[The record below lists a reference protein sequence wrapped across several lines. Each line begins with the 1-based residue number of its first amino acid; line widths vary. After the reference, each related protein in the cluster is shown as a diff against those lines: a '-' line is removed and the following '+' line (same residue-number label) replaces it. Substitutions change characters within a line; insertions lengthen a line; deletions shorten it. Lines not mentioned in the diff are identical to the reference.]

1 MTERVRVAVIG
12 AGRIGRHHA
21 RTIAT
26 QIPGVELAALVD
38 ADESVVREAAA
49 AVRCD
54 RWTTAPA
61 EVLDDRSVQA
71 VVIASPTGSHAS
83 LVMEAAAAGK
93 DIFCEKPIALS
104 LEETDAALDAV
115 SNSGVRLQVGFQ
127 RRFDPGYRAARDL
140 VGSGELGWIHSV
152 WACTYD
158 QAPPHAAYIPT
169 SGGIFRDCSV
179 HDFDIVRWVTGREV
193 VTVYAQGANRGAAF
207 FAEAGD
213 VDTGSAVLE
222 LDDGTQVLL
231 GATRYNGA
239 GHDVR
244 MEVHGSAGSVAVGL
258 DDATPLR
265 SAEAGVGWPGG
276 TAYQHFTQRF
286 AVGYRAEL
294 VAFCEVAA
302 GRAPSPCSGEDA
314 LAALLIANAAEE
326 SRRTR
331 RRVTVDRT
339 PSVEVP
345 A

>member
-1 MTERVRVAVIG
+1 MRIGLVG
-12 AGRIGRHHA
+12 AGRIGTVHA
-21 RTIAT
+21 AT
-26 QIPGVELAALVD
+26 LGSLLEVDEAVVTDLDLGRATALADEYGLAVAADVD
-38 ADESVVREAAA
+38 ALLGSGLDGLVVAAPTPEHPGLLRRAAEAGI
-49 AVRCD
+49 AV
-54 RWTTAPA
+54 
-61 EVLDDRSVQA
+61 
-71 VVIASPTGSHAS
+71 
-83 LVMEAAAAGK
+83 
-93 DIFCEKPIALS
+93 FCEKPLAPDVDDTRELTAT
-104 LEETDAALDAV
+104 LV
-115 SNSGVRLQVGFQ
+115 SAGVPLQVGFQ
-127 RRFDPGYRAARDL
+127 RRFDPGYQAARDA

-286 AVGYRAEL
+286 AAGYRAEL

-339 PSVEVP
+339 PSADVP